1 MNLELIIIISVIL
14 AQIYV
19 FRETFLRI
27 EKLKKYFLFKENITI
42 ENKNVEFLE
51 NKNTTID
58 FISID
63 ENSSKELEENVSS
76 INSYLEKNKGSAADF
91 NIIKDITER
100 HIDSIVN
107 AVNSTVSTPLF
118 LGLAGTFF
126 GIIYGLSFLDF
137 PTDES
142 GISVISTESLGSLI
156 DGVMTAM
163 VASAAG
169 LILTL
174 VNSALFYKNA
184 LYKNEQD
191 KNKFY
196 DFIQGE
202 LLPKLSKDVSDS
214 LGNLKS
220 NLDHFNNK
228 FGENLVSYKD
238 SFSLLNENLK
248 MEKDFLD
255 AVQKVGLNKLSN
267 QIVKTFEQVN
277 KSSNDFHDFQ
287 KYQEGL
293 NSNMEA
299 SIGILKQYNKVS
311 KDFGNFNENLNLVSE
326 HIIESSDFYHQFKDF
341 LESHFSEVEVRKNA
355 FTNSIDVIDNAL
367 TEKLK
372 DFSSKTIDQKDFYNE
387 QWRKTVDTL
396 NEDIVNLF
404 SKLSDY
410 VEAEADSLK
419 NYISAEEHG
428 LQKIFESNK
437 EFFKDFRYVEQL
449 FTKFSSYAE
458 ISHIH
463 QQNIENRLETVTKL
477 LSDDASILN
486 VNKNLVEIK
495 IAIEKLAMSI
505 SQSKKD

>member
-1 MNLELIIIISVIL
+1 MNFELIIIILVIAL
-14 AQIYV
+14 QIYV
-19 FRETFLRI
+19 FRETFFRI
-27 EKLKKYFLFKENITI
+27 KKLEKYFSSKENIAI
-42 ENKNVEFLE
+42 ENKNVTFSG
-51 NKNTTID
+51 NKKVIID
-58 FISID
+58 FIAID
-63 ENSSKELEENVSS
+63 EDSSNEFEENITS

-100 HIDSIVN
+100 HIDSIIN
-107 AVNSTVSTPLF
+107 AINSTVSTPLF

-137 PTDES
+137 PADEN
-142 GISVISTESLGSLI
+142 GISVISTDSLGSLI
-156 DGVMTAM
+156 NGVMTAM

-174 VNSALFYKNA
+174 VNSAFFYKNA
-184 LYKNEQD
+184 LHKNEQD
-191 KNKFY
+191 KNRFY
-196 DFIQGE
+196 DFVQSE

-228 FGENLVSYKD
+228 FGENLISYKD

-293 NSNMEA
+293 NSNMNA

-311 KDFGNFNENLNLVSE
+311 TDFGEFNENLNLVSS
-326 HIIESSDFYHQFKDF
+326 HIIESSDFYHQFKVF

-355 FTNSIDVIDNAL
+355 FTNSIDVIDSAL

-372 DFSSKTIDQKDFYNE
+372 DLSSKTIDQKDFYNE
-387 QWRKTVDTL
+387 QWRKTVDIL
-396 NEDIVNLF
+396 NQDIVNLF
-404 SKLSDY
+404 SKLSGY

-419 NYISAEEHG
+419 SYISAEEHG

-449 FTKFSSYAE
+449 FVKFSSYAE

-463 QQNIENRLETVTKL
+463 QQNIEKGLEMVTKL
-477 LSDDASILN
+477 LSNDASIIN

-495 IAIEKLAMSI
+495 IAIEKLATSI
-505 SQSKKD
+505 SESK

>member
-1 MNLELIIIISVIL
+1 MNLELVIIIIVIAL
-14 AQIYV
+14 QIYV
-19 FRETFLRI
+19 FRETFFRI
-27 EKLKKYFLFKENITI
+27 KHLGEYFSYKETIAI
-42 ENKNVEFLE
+42 ENKNVTFSD
-51 NKNTTID
+51 NKEVVID

-63 ENSSKELEENVSS
+63 EDSSDELKENVMS

-107 AVNSTVSTPLF
+107 AINSTVSTPLF

-126 GIIYGLSFLDF
+126 GIIFGLSFLDF
-137 PTDES
+137 PADEN

-174 VNSALFYKNA
+174 VNSAFFYKNA

-293 NSNMEA
+293 NSNMNA
-299 SIGILKQYNKVS
+299 SIGILKQYNKVTS
-311 KDFGNFNENLNLVSE
+311 DFGNFNENLNLVSE
-326 HIIESSDFYHQFKDF
+326 HIIESSEFYNQFKTF

-355 FTNSIDVIDNAL
+355 FTNSIDVIDSAL
-367 TEKLK
+367 TSKLK
-372 DFSSKTIDQKDFYNE
+372 ELSSKTIDQKDFYNE
-387 QWRKTVDTL
+387 QWRKTVDIL
-396 NEDIVNLF
+396 NQDIVNLF

-419 NYISAEEHG
+419 SYISAEEHG
-428 LQKIFESNK
+428 LQQIFESNK

-463 QQNIENRLETVTKL
+463 QQNIENGLEVVTKL
-477 LSDDASILN
+477 LSDDASLIN

-495 IAIEKLAMSI
+495 LAIEMLATSI
-505 SQSKKD
+505 SESKKE